1 MTPRTNARLAGTM
14 FLVYIA
20 TGITSMVVFRQATG
34 GAEGT
39 AATLA
44 SLVEHAPL
52 VRLTALLSLLTF
64 FDAVVLGLALYGLTR
79 DEDHDLALLAL
90 LCRVAEGVFGATGAV
105 ETLKLLSLATAAGAA
120 PDAATIALGGLLL
133 DPRNLSVAVA
143 GTCFAV
149 GSTIFCWLFVRSRS
163 IPVGLAW
170 LGVAGSLLV
179 LVALPLRMVG
189 YLDGTAAFLLWTPIG
204 VFEVTLALWLLIKGV
219 KPAGRGAGAIAGSQ
233 PAAV

>member
-1 MTPRTNARLAGTM
+1 MTPRTNARLAGAM
-14 FLVYIA
+14 FLFYIA

-39 AATLA
+39 AAALA

-79 DEDHDLALLAL
+79 EEDHDLALLAL
-90 LCRVAEGVFGATGAV
+90 ICRVGEGVFGATGAV

-133 DPRNLSVAVA
+133 DPGGLTVAVA

-149 GSTIFCWLFVRSRS
+149 GSTIFCWLFLRSRS
-163 IPVGLAW
+163 IPVALSW
-170 LGVAGSLLV
+170 LGVAASLLV
-179 LVALPLRMVG
+179 AVALPLRIAG
-189 YLDGTAAFLLWTPIG
+189 HLEGAIGFLIWIPIG

-219 KPAGRGAGAIAGSQ
+219 KPAGRRAGAIAGSQ
-233 PAAV
+233 PSAV